1 MAQILKEEVRVR
13 IENAAINQ
21 LIKNGMHKTNMR
33 DIAKEAGITPGN
45 LYRYYASKDQLII
58 SITSPIVDGLNRVVL
73 SETDGKLNLDS
84 KVPILPIPPDNI
96 DALTYMENLLLTKL
110 RNSLLE
116 IGRITIEYPKRM
128 IILLDDSIVSK
139 KLYAWGIAIMNEGFH
154 TCFKIN
160 KATDKQIDIMLKVI
174 AMSFCEGI
182 IQLLKAVIEDEDELQ
197 YEKMID
203 RFLLIQTAGIA
214 ALLKQELS
222 LKTIM
227 TSF

>member
-1 MAQILKEEVRVR
+1 MAQILKEEVRIR

-33 DIAKEAGITPGN
+33 DIAKEAMITPGN

-58 SITSPIVDGLNRVVL
+58 SITSPIINGLNRVVL

-84 KVPILPIPPDNI
+84 KVPVLPIPPKNI
-96 DALTYMENLLLTKL
+96 DALTYMENLLLNKL

-116 IGRITIEYPKRM
+116 IGKLTIEYPKRM

-139 KLYAWGIAIMNEGFH
+139 KLYAWGILIMNEGFH

-160 KATDKQIDIMLKVI
+160 KANDKQIDIMLKVI
-174 AMSFCEGI
+174 TMSFCEGV
-182 IQLLKAVIEDEDELQ
+182 IQFLKAIIEDSDEVQ
-197 YEKMID
+197 YEKMVD
-203 RFLLIQTAGIA
+203 RFLLIQTSGIA
-214 ALLKQELS
+214 ALLKQELN
-222 LKTIM
+222 LQTIS